1 MDIVVYNPM
10 HGMTYFTHLR
20 YAYKLAAHYQRED
33 YRNGVISHTTIITD
47 NATYSMGLHFGDY
60 KESTFYHRDISVR
73 LSNILTRKSCRTIA
87 QAVALGAGINSGFV
101 NPYKI
106 RNMGKST
113 IDELHR
119 FSRLHVCDIVTTRK
133 VKNDRYFLGYV
144 MEG

>member
-1 MDIVVYNPM
+1 MDIVVFNPL
-10 HGMTYFTHLR
+10 HGETYFTNLR
-20 YAYKLAAHYQRED
+20 YAYKAAAHFQRED
-33 YRNGVISHTTIITD
+33 YRAGVVSHTTIITD

-60 KESTFYHRDISVR
+60 KESTFYHKDISVR

-106 RNMGKST
+106 RDFGKST
-113 IDELHR
+113 INELHR
-119 FSRLHVCDIVTTRK
+119 FSRLHVRDTVITRK
-133 VKNDRYFLGYV
+133 VENDHYFLGYV